1 MNCDIPATDSAL
13 CLLKSNFP
21 VTTTHRQSEY
31 TASYKNPHPHIS
43 TIGFFLGLT
52 LQRKFFPSWKFP
64 FSESNDPL
72 GFRFRSHALPNR
84 VTYSFTS
91 RSRSG
96 RRRRTMNATFA
107 LFKKN
112 LRVVLRCLFVYSVV
126 LTTTVLWILRSPLLT
141 RPHLN
146 RRSPVLMS
154 NKKFNCDHHHHHH
167 HRSEIAGF

>member
-1 MNCDIPATDSAL
+1 MFTAL
-13 CLLKSNFP
+13 VIILFFILKQHYSNELWT
-21 VTTTHRQSEY
+21 VTSLRRTQLFVYSKPIFSLRPTHRQSEC
-31 TASYKNPHPHIS
+31 TTSYKNPHPHIS

-91 RSRSG
+91 RSRSVK
-96 RRRRTMNATFA
+96 RRRTMNATFA

-112 LRVVLRCLFVYSVV
+112 LRVVLSLFVRVV
-126 LTTTVLWILRSPLLT
+126 VVCSLW
-141 RPHLN
+141 
-146 RRSPVLMS
+146 
-154 NKKFNCDHHHHHH
+154 C
-167 HRSEIAGF
+167 